1 MRYPHQPTDK
11 GQGTSEYALAVG
23 LVCLVCLVGLTQLG
37 SEVSAMFG
45 NTLVTR
51 SPALNPNGTPVI
63 ASNPSSVNINAPQ
76 SPSFPLS
83 QVCLDQS
90 LCVELPDFPNG
101 VTPQKSQE
109 VAGGYGELSKQYAKA
124 LEDVVQQIQADPKY
138 QDLNLAS
145 IVQLA
150 KNGHILADNLIDI
163 QEICKSKNKN
173 QASGQCQYDASTWG
187 SIYTNNDPV
196 RMRNN
201 FLNAQEAALAFLQQ
215 SEALPPHV
223 KNLIEDLS
231 DQILDLHETSIGK
244 ELERV
249 DSVAEK
255 NPCQRKLRRGRNIPK
270 RCQTT
275 TTQANISVDLD
286 ADADVIT
293 VDANT
298 ICQTGTSQT
307 AQCVVKALRNKE

>member
-1 MRYPHQPTDK
+1 MRYPHKPADK

-23 LVCLVCLVGLTQLG
+23 LVSLVCLVGLTQLG
-37 SEVSAMFG
+37 GEVSAMFG

-51 SPALNPNGTPVI
+51 PPSLNPNVTPVI
-63 ASNPSSVNINAPQ
+63 ATNTNPLSPTVATNSSYD
-76 SPSFPLS
+76 LS

-124 LEDVVQQIQADPKY
+124 LEDLVQQIQADPKY

-187 SIYTNNDPV
+187 SLYTNNDPV

-244 ELERV
+244 ELE
-249 DSVAEK
+249 SVEGVADK
-255 NPCQRKLRRGRNIPK
+255 NVCQRKSKKGKKLPK
-270 RCQTT
+270 RCKTT

-286 ADADVIT
+286 AEADVIT
-293 VDANT
+293 LDANT
-298 ICQTGTSQT
+298 ICQTGTRQT
-307 AQCVVKALRNKE
+307 NQCVVKSLLNKK